1 MTLAG
6 IITMVL
12 SIGCAWALLIACSTR
27 LLRHD
32 REEQRESDSSQDE
45 RDGAS

>member
-12 SIGCAWALLIACSTR
+12 SIGFAWALLIACS
-27 LLRHD
+27 LRINRKD
-32 REEQRESDSSQDE
+32 K
-45 RDGAS
+45 

>member
-12 SIGCAWALLIACSTR
+12 SCGIAWGLFIICCAR
-27 LLRHD
+27 LVK
-32 REEQRESDSSQDE
+32 SDKEDKQ
-45 RDGAS
+45 

>member
-12 SIGCAWALLIACSTR
+12 SCGIVWGLFIVCCAKLIK
-27 LLRHD
+27 
-32 REEQRESDSSQDE
+32 SDKQED
-45 RDGAS
+45 

>member
-12 SIGCAWALLIACSTR
+12 SIGFAWTLFIICCRKLVKSR
-27 LLRHD
+27 SE
-32 REEQRESDSSQDE
+32 EEQNKQ
-45 RDGAS
+45 

>member
-12 SIGCAWALLIACSTR
+12 SIGFAWALLIACATR
-27 LLRHD
+27 LNRKD
-32 REEQRESDSSQDE
+32 K
-45 RDGAS
+45 

>member
-12 SIGCAWALLIACSTR
+12 SCGIAWGLFIICCHRLIK
-27 LLRHD
+27 
-32 REEQRESDSSQDE
+32 SDKKDDSV
-45 RDGAS
+45 

>member
-12 SIGCAWALLIACSTR
+12 SIGCAWALLIACSVR
-27 LLRHD
+27 LLRRD
-32 REEQRESDSSQDE
+32 KGEQGEDHSSSQSE
-45 RDGAS
+45 EE